1 MMFKNAQ
8 TLCHRW
14 LSSYPSQYCNAS
26 EALWSSRQFSRGD
39 CGWLLRSKASIA
51 DRGPRGCLILLG
63 GQRGFK
69 TAICK
74 DVRVPEWTLW
84 RNRIWKTFSA
94 DPGRH
99 LSLSSSLNNW
109 STKPSSGTL
118 LKLRTRVLVVG
129 LIAGIV
135 LAGVIYV
142 QWEKDRK
149 HKLQR
154 VQQLKQLAV
163 GQGDFDLVDHS
174 GKPRSK
180 KDFFGH
186 WVLLYFGFTH
196 CPDICPDE
204 LEKITQVVHLLDQD
218 NSVPQVL
225 PVFVTVDPERDDV
238 AAVAKYVKDFH
249 PRLLGLTGSP
259 EQVRDAGKA
268 YRVYYSAGPKD
279 DDNDYIVD
287 HTVIVYLLNP
297 DGLFTD
303 YYNRSKTAQEVAA
316 SVKKHMQ
323 TYRSLF
329 S

>member
-1 MMFKNAQ
+1 MFRTAQ
-8 TLCHRW
+8 TLYHRW
-14 LSSYPSQYCNAS
+14 LSLYPSQYSKAS
-26 EALWSSRQFSRGD
+26 TVLWSSWQFPKGNFT
-39 CGWLLRSKASIA
+39 SKESIM
-51 DRGPRGCLILLG
+51 DKGPGGCLILQR

-69 TAICK
+69 TTACK
-74 DVRVPEWTLW
+74 DLRVPEWTLW

-94 DPGRH
+94 GPGRH
-99 LSLSSSLNNW
+99 LSLSSSLNNQ

-118 LKLRTRVLVVG
+118 LKLQSRILVVG
-129 LIAGIV
+129 LIAGMV
-135 LAGVIYV
+135 LAGVMYM
-142 QWEKDRK
+142 QWEKNRK

-154 VQQLKQLAV
+154 MQQLKQLAV
-163 GQGDFDLVDHS
+163 GQGDFNLVDQT
-174 GKPRSK
+174 GKPRCK

-204 LEKITQVVHLLDQD
+204 LEKITEVVHLLDQD
-218 NSVPQVL
+218 SSVPQVL

-268 YRVYYSAGPKD
+268 YRVYYSTGPKD
-279 DDNDYIVD
+279 DDDDYIVD

-303 YYNRSKTAQEVAA
+303 YYTRSKTAPQIAA
-316 SVKKHMQ
+316 SMKKHMQ